1 MKAIYFT
8 EYLIYP
14 MRNFLFIL
22 ITIILSNTCFGQK
35 APDTLKVLAQQIE
48 AGEGSKIYIAR
59 YNVLKALEG
68 DLKTSTILVGYA
80 AYQGINHSSEPVL
93 LTLLKYQGNTSLKN
107 YYHYPNYNAL
117 EGAEIVNLFRIDR
130 DYWEG
135 CETGIGV
142 CEPLTFYRTTKIK
155 KTFLIAPCGGTSTT
169 ISLLSQSEVLFMN
182 TLGVED
188 CPSVFDLTKLADG
201 KYRASM
207 LSCGLGGDISFRLR
221 TK

>member
-1 MKAIYFT
+1 
-8 EYLIYP
+8 

-22 ITIILSNTCFGQK
+22 IIILSNTCFGQK

-48 AGEGSKIYIAR
+48 EGEGSKIYIAT
-59 YNVLKALEG
+59 YKVLKVLEG

-93 LTLLKYQGNTSLKN
+93 LTLLKYQGNASFKN

-117 EGAEIVNLFRIDR
+117 EGAEIVDLFRIDR

-142 CEPLTFYRTTKIK
+142 CEPLTFYRNSKRK
-155 KTFLIAPCGGTSTT
+155 KAFLFVPCGGTSTT
-169 ISLLSQSEVLFMN
+169 ISLLSQNEVLFMN

-188 CPSVFDLTKLADG
+188 CPPLLDLTKLVDG

-207 LSCGLGGDISFRLR
+207 LSCGLGGGISFRLR